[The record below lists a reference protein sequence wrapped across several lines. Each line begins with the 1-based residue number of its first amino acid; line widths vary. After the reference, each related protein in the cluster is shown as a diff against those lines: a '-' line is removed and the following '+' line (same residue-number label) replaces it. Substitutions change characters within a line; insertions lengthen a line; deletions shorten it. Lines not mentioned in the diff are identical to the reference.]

1 MARIDDEGLE
11 GLAELIKKLNPA
23 QQKKLEKLM
32 SAKAKG
38 IKKTKRV
45 NKISLGSEDLVVG
58 EEEENTRLSSDGSI
72 VHSQVSKRGL
82 YDCGH
87 VITNDNFGHEAECGH
102 TVCRACAERWD
113 LVCAVEGCLNKLCTV
128 NGCSRR
134 VIEGRN
140 VCRQHVKWVKAR
152 IFLQKTGLM
161 K

>member
-11 GLAELIKKLNPA
+11 GLAELIKKLNPN
-23 QQKKLEKLM
+23 QQKKLERLM
-32 SAKAKG
+32 HAKAKG

-45 NKISLGSEDLVVG
+45 QKISLGSEDLVVG

-82 YDCGH
+82 YDCKH
-87 VITNDNFGHEAECGH
+87 AITPDNFGHEAECGH
-102 TVCRACAERWD
+102 TVCKECAERWD

-140 VCRQHVKWVKAR
+140 VCREHVKWVKAR
-152 IFLQKTGLM
+152 IFCQKIGFL